1 MVLSGVVTLKVSQLV
16 NSRRCI
22 FSLVLRLFLLLTPA
36 YSALGQAAQLD
47 VIQQKDQVFF
57 LISAEKGDEIS
68 LEKADFSLIYG
79 LDLQIYRSDTLYS
92 LHGQD
97 IDFRFPDTITLAEA
111 MVVGRSISR
120 KQLAA
125 LFQLNQAGRY
135 RMVATLCL
143 SNGRCLDKVE
153 LPLEFYRSDF

>member
-1 MVLSGVVTLKVSQLV
+1 M
-16 NSRRCI
+16 
-22 FSLVLRLFLLLTPA
+22 LLIPA
-36 YSALGQAAQLD
+36 YSALSQAAQLD
-47 VIQQKDQVFF
+47 VIQQNEQVFF

-79 LDLQIYRSDTLYS
+79 LDLQIYRADTLYS

-97 IDFRFPDTITLAEA
+97 IDFQFPETITLSEA
-111 MVVGRSISR
+111 MVVGRSIAR

-125 LFQLNQAGRY
+125 LFQLKQAGRY

-143 SNGRCLDKVE
+143 SNGRCLDQVE